1 MSLAERTAKDLSKAP
16 KAGQLPWTSSGET
29 PAEPRDQETSTCV
42 TASPRAGALLPPSG
56 REGPRPPQAPPLGRS
71 PRGRV
76 LLRSRCPPW
85 AAPRPG
91 LSLPSPRHRRF
102 ATYRLRR
109 GRSAAAAVV
118 AGRRR
123 RKRNR
128 LQARAVREP
137 MAGAPRW
144 TWRPAARDALLARA
158 FHSCTELRG
167 RLYLVGGLLAGG
179 ATEPSG
185 DTVVWDPAEGQAERV
200 GARGGP
206 RRSHHDAAALGG
218 RWLCAVGGWDGS
230 RRVATVA
237 ALDTERGEWEP
248 WTAAPGSCPPAGL
261 SSHTCTR
268 LSDRELRVA
277 GREGGTRTQRR
288 YGSIYLLK
296 LDPGARTYCYK
307 EESYH
312 SVSRS
317 GHCAALLPTPGPRPG
332 HQLLLV
338 GGCSSAEPEVAG
350 HWSYGRIKEE
360 PSVAPRLTEQLA
372 KLVSS
377 GQGSPQGPRG
387 LRHQSCSVVGPFA
400 VLFGGETLT
409 RARDTVCNDLYV
421 CDARTAPP
429 LWFHFP
435 CADRALKRVGH
446 RTCLWNDQLYLVGG
460 FGEDGRTASPQVCT
474 LDLFI

>member
-1 MSLAERTAKDLSKAP
+1 MGEPSTNITLPPIRLPPGPMPPFYPWQRGWGKGGTPLNSFP
-16 KAGQLPWTSSGET
+16 KT
-29 PAEPRDQETSTCV
+29 PA
-42 TASPRAGALLPPSG
+42 
-56 REGPRPPQAPPLGRS
+56 QA
-71 PRGRV
+71 
-76 LLRSRCPPW
+76 CPV
-85 AAPRPG
+85 RI
-91 LSLPSPRHRRF
+91 LS
-102 ATYRLRR
+102 
-109 GRSAAAAVV
+109 
-118 AGRRR
+118 
-123 RKRNR
+123 
-128 LQARAVREP
+128 
-137 MAGAPRW
+137 
-144 TWRPAARDALLARA
+144 
-158 FHSCTELRG
+158 
-167 RLYLVGGLLAGG
+167 
-179 ATEPSG
+179 
-185 DTVVWDPAEGQAERV
+185 
-200 GARGGP
+200 
-206 RRSHHDAAALGG
+206 
-218 RWLCAVGGWDGS
+218 
-230 RRVATVA
+230 
-237 ALDTERGEWEP
+237 
-248 WTAAPGSCPPAGL
+248 
-261 SSHTCTR
+261 
-268 LSDRELRVA
+268 
-277 GREGGTRTQRR
+277 
-288 YGSIYLLK
+288 
-296 LDPGARTYCYK
+296 YK